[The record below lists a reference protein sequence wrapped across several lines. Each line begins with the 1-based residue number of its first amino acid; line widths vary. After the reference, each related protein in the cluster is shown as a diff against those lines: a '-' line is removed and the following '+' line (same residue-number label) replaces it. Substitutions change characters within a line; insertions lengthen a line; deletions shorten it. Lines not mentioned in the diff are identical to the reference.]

1 MGLIRDPGIGVWIGS
16 PPELSQKRVHQI
28 MLCFSQS
35 KSNRTMRTRPRVIGP
50 SPTRRDGLMQ
60 LELLVAAIL
69 LITLVG
75 ILSTIGFRLTRI
87 AKDSK
92 NYQIAL
98 HELANQMEVLQRL
111 APEDR
116 AAALRELQISSEV
129 SRTLSDCQ
137 ISAEEIADRFGRRLR
152 LQIVWPKTPTL
163 PPVELVGWLDAQE
176 VSR

>member
-1 MGLIRDPGIGVWIGS
+1 
-16 PPELSQKRVHQI
+16 
-28 MLCFSQS
+28 
-35 KSNRTMRTRPRVIGP
+35 
-50 SPTRRDGLMQ
+50 MQ

-111 APEDR
+111 APENR

>member
-1 MGLIRDPGIGVWIGS
+1 MGRIRDPGIVVWIGS

-116 AAALRELQISSEV
+116 AAS
-129 SRTLSDCQ
+129 LSDCQ

>member
-1 MGLIRDPGIGVWIGS
+1 MGCIRDLRIVVWIGS
-16 PPELSQKRVHQI
+16 PSELSQKRIRQI

-92 NYQIAL
+92 NSRSRC
-98 HELANQMEVLQRL
+98 MS
-111 APEDR
+111 
-116 AAALRELQISSEV
+116 LRTKWMSF
-129 SRTLSDCQ
+129 R
-137 ISAEEIADRFGRRLR
+137 
-152 LQIVWPKTPTL
+152 
-163 PPVELVGWLDAQE
+163 GWLRRIVQRHC
-176 VSR
+176 VN